1 MPAENSPRAA
11 LKSWLQFLLGMGVIA
26 LAGLAV
32 FILRP
37 KANLPP
43 GWMTVIPP
51 NDVMAL
57 VEYQG
62 SIWSGGKD
70 GLYQLDRSSGELLAK
85 VEVDDGPDFRFTYA
99 LLVGKQ
105 GHDLWV
111 GHLNGL
117 SHFDGENWQTYT
129 HDDGLSN
136 EQVLSLAH
144 NPNGELWIGTRT
156 GLSRYDPAGEQISP
170 LSSEAPQTAISVLFF
185 NPGGNLWAG
194 NGFSKEGGL
203 FKYDGH
209 HWESLGIEQG
219 LAHPM
224 VSSILNTHDGELW
237 FGTGLGALG
246 GLSIMDGQ
254 TWRTLTEESGLA
266 GGKVR
271 YIFQDQAGV
280 FWVGS
285 EYYGIVRMAQAG
297 WQTLTPDHGLA
308 GWEVKAML
316 QDLDGNLWLGTE
328 NGLTRIS
335 HAAWQNL
342 DALDFSE

>member
-1 MPAENSPRAA
+1 MQAEKTPRGV
-11 LKSWLQFLLGMGVIA
+11 LKTWLQFTLGMGLIA
-26 LAGLAV
+26 LAGFAV

-37 KANLPP
+37 RPDLPQ
-43 GWMTVIPP
+43 GWKTIIPP

-70 GLYQLDRSSGELLAK
+70 GIYRLDPTSGEVLAK
-85 VEVDDGPDFRFTYA
+85 IEAAGGPDFRFTYA

-105 GHDLWV
+105 AVDLWV

-117 SHFDGENWQTYT
+117 SHFDGESWQTYT
-129 HDDGLSN
+129 QVDGLSDD
-136 EQVLSLAH
+136 QVLSLAH
-144 NPNGELWIGTRT
+144 SPNGVLWIGTRA
-156 GLSRYDPAGEQISP
+156 GLSIYDPAEEQISP
-170 LSSEAPQTAISVLFF
+170 LSTEAPQTAISVLFF
-185 NPGGNLWAG
+185 DPQGNLWAG
-194 NGFSKEGGL
+194 NGFTKEGGL
-203 FKYDGH
+203 FKFNGH
-209 HWESLGIEQG
+209 LWESLGIEQG

-224 VSSILNTHDGELW
+224 VSSILSTLDGELW

-246 GLSIMDGQ
+246 GLSIMDEQ
-254 TWRTLTEESGLA
+254 IWRTITEQDGLA

-271 YIFQDQAGV
+271 YLFQDQNGV

-297 WQTLTPDHGLA
+297 WQTLSPDIGLA

-316 QDLDGNLWLGTE
+316 QDSGGNLWLGTE

-335 HAAWQNL
+335 HAAWQDL
-342 DALDFSE
+342 DSIPFME